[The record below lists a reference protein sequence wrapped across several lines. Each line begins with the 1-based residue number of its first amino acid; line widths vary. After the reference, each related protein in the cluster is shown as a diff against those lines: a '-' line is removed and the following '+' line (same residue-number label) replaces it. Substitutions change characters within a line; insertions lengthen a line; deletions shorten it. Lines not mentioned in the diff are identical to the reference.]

1 MTADDDCGGSDG
13 GSGRKKKEDKRGIVR
28 VHIETNNVLGQM
40 QNYERNIEF
49 FYFYA

>member
-40 QNYERNIEF
+40 QNYE
-49 FYFYA
+49 